1 MLRLAGVL
9 QFVVLEVT
17 VLIFSRVLL
26 ILIGLSG
33 VLYFAHNAWQNI
45 LTDAD
50 KAGYDRANSECTVSH
65 TKALLAAKQQEL
77 ASIKRQL
84 ELSDQTVRQ
93 LRQDKAETARLAD
106 ELQKE
111 INYVT
116 EHWTPP
122 GKTSAEP
129 APACVFTHGF
139 VRVYNSAIGA
149 TNSSAAN
156 MSATV
161 RTTGA
166 VGAASTTQ
174 TPDPSLQPSN
184 VGRADILQHITDYGQ
199 QCQDTSNQ
207 LNRLIDYL
215 QSQPL
220 TRSQE

>member
-1 MLRLAGVL
+1 M
-9 QFVVLEVT
+9 
-17 VLIFSRVLL
+17 LIFSRVLL

-50 KAGYDRANSECTVSH
+50 KAGYTRANSECTVAH
-65 TKALLAAKQQEL
+65 TKALLTAKQQEL
-77 ASIKRQL
+77 ANIKRQL
-84 ELSDQTVRQ
+84 ELSDQTIRQ

-129 APACVFTHGF
+129 APACVFTNGF

-149 TNSSAAN
+149 AN
-156 MSATV
+156 HSGSNMPTTL
-161 RTTGA
+161 RPTGA
-166 VGAASTTQ
+166 AGAASATQ
-174 TPDPSLQPSN
+174 APDPSLQPSN
-184 VGRADILQHITDYGQ
+184 VGRVDILQHITDYGQ